1 MPSPQA
7 PSLERASVDESTANR
22 TGGSLLA
29 ERLREHGVDIVFGQS
44 APIALHL
51 AVPKFGMIDAQY
63 RTENAGGAMAD
74 GYARISRRVGV
85 VTAQNGPAAALLVA
99 PLAEAYKVSIPIVA
113 LIQDVP
119 TGQNDKNAFQ
129 ELDHVQLF
137 SSCAKWIRR
146 VDSAARLGDYLDMA
160 FLAASSGRCGPAVLI
175 IPNNMLDEPASDWGE
190 RKCAYGSYP
199 RDRMLPD
206 PERIE
211 AAADLLATAAR
222 PVIIAGGGVHVSG
235 ACDALAR
242 LQEDCHLPVATT
254 TMGKGTVAETHPLS
268 IGVTGNFM
276 ALGSRSHNLATLISE
291 ADVVLLVGNRTN
303 QNGTDNWTLYPP
315 AARYVH
321 IDVDPM
327 EIGRNYATEVRLVGD
342 ARLTLEALRAALLR
356 RDMKRRQELR
366 PAVEAKIRKAVSDW
380 RRTTRAVCTSESSP
394 IRPER
399 IMAEIDALLTPDTIV
414 VADASYSSIW
424 ITNFL
429 TASKP
434 GTRFI
439 TPRGLAGL
447 GWGMPLAVGAKFAS
461 PGSPVIC
468 VTGDGGFAHVW
479 GEMEILKRHKLPM
492 CIVVLNNQ
500 GFAYQRHV
508 EDTFYGDHTQA
519 CDFEPVDH
527 AAVARACGLNGIRID
542 RAQDLASALKAAL
555 TSGVATL
562 LDVMSDPAAR
572 APVNFFKQLPS
583 QY

>member
-1 MPSPQA
+1 
-7 PSLERASVDESTANR
+7 
-22 TGGSLLA
+22 
-29 ERLREHGVDIVFGQS
+29 
-44 APIALHL
+44 
-51 AVPKFGMIDAQY
+51 
-63 RTENAGGAMAD
+63 
-74 GYARISRRVGV
+74 
-85 VTAQNGPAAALLVA
+85 
-99 PLAEAYKVSIPIVA
+99 
-113 LIQDVP
+113 
-119 TGQNDKNAFQ
+119 
-129 ELDHVQLF
+129 
-137 SSCAKWIRR
+137 
-146 VDSAARLGDYLDMA
+146 
-160 FLAASSGRCGPAVLI
+160 
-175 IPNNMLDEPASDWGE
+175 
-190 RKCAYGSYP
+190 
-199 RDRMLPD
+199 
-206 PERIE
+206 
-211 AAADLLATAAR
+211 
-222 PVIIAGGGVHVSG
+222 
-235 ACDALAR
+235 
-242 LQEDCHLPVATT
+242 
-254 TMGKGTVAETHPLS
+254 
-268 IGVTGNFM
+268 
-276 ALGSRSHNLATLISE
+276 
-291 ADVVLLVGNRTN
+291 
-303 QNGTDNWTLYPP
+303 
-315 AARYVH
+315 
-321 IDVDPM
+321 
-327 EIGRNYATEVRLVGD
+327 
-342 ARLTLEALRAALLR
+342 
-356 RDMKRRQELR
+356 
-366 PAVEAKIRKAVSDW
+366 
-380 RRTTRAVCTSESSP
+380 
-394 IRPER
+394 
-399 IMAEIDALLTPDTIV
+399 MAEIDALLTPDTIV